1 MIKHHEYERKY
12 EEMRNLINLH
22 NDVINV
28 IVNYLMQQD
37 NRFGLLIEST
47 IQTSREPIITNHQS
61 PITNNY

>member
-1 MIKHHEYERKY
+1 MIKQHEYERKY

-37 NRFGLLIEST
+37 NRFGILIE
-47 IQTSREPIITNHQS
+47 PFITNHQS
-61 PITNNY
+61 SINNTNI